1 MKFLFN
7 AADKYLKQSDWKDL
21 ALIKFC
27 LFSIGLLCGAS
38 IKGKH
43 KKHFSIGALVVFI
56 ATYVTL
62 MADFLPMLKSE
73 IQQEEL
79 NRMINIETE

>member
-27 LFSIGLLCGAS
+27 LFSMGLLCGAN
-38 IKGKH
+38 IRDKH
-43 KKHFSIGALVVFI
+43 KKYFSISALVVFI
-56 ATYVTL
+56 ATYITL
-62 MADFLPMLKSE
+62 MADFLPILKNE

-79 NRMINIETE
+79 NQMINVETE

>member
-27 LFSIGLLCGAS
+27 LFSMGLLCGAS
-38 IKGKH
+38 VKGKN
-43 KKHFSIGALVVFI
+43 KKHFTIGALVVFI
-56 ATYVTL
+56 ATYITL
-62 MADFLPMLKSE
+62 IADFLPVLKNE

-79 NRMINIETE
+79 NHMINMEE